1 MTAVATEHGLARPSP
16 GLAVA
21 FMLCATA
28 FIAATT
34 LLAKALGTD
43 ALGPALHPLQ
53 VSHGRFL
60 FAWVSIIT
68 VVSILRPR
76 LTAPKW
82 SLHIGRTICGFAGVT
97 CMFAAA
103 ALIPLADATAI
114 SFLNPVFGMILAIPL
129 LGEKVGKWRWLAA
142 AIAFAGALILIRPGA
157 GAIAPGA
164 LLALAAAMAL
174 GLELTFIK
182 RLAGRERPLQ
192 VLLLNNSLGL
202 VIATLAVI
210 AVWQPP
216 TPAQWAGLAALGIV
230 MAAAQAC
237 FVNSMARADASFVT
251 PFSYLTLV
259 FAAFYDFAIFGVTP
273 TGLSLLGAGI
283 IIAGAALLAWREARA
298 AKPATMPP
306 EAL

>member
-1 MTAVATEHGLARPSP
+1 MQRPTAMIPELAKPAP
-16 GLAVA
+16 GMAIA

-43 ALGPALHPLQ
+43 TLGPPLHPLQ

-60 FAWVSIIT
+60 FAWIAIAS
-68 VVSILRPR
+68 VVAFLRPR
-76 LTAPKW
+76 FTAPAW
-82 SLHIGRTICGFAGVT
+82 GLHIGRTFCGVIGVT

-103 ALIPLADATAI
+103 AAIPLADATAI

-142 AIAFAGALILIRPGA
+142 AIALTGALILIRPGS

-164 LLALAAAMAL
+164 LLALAAALAL

-182 RLAGRERPLQ
+182 RLTGGERPLQ
-192 VLLLNNSLGL
+192 ILFLNNSLGV
-202 VIATLAVI
+202 VISTLAVI

-216 TPAQWAGLAALGIV
+216 TSLQWAGLAGLGFA

-251 PFSYLTLV
+251 PFSYVTLV
-259 FAAFYDFAIFGVTP
+259 FAAAYDFAIFGVTP
-273 TGLSLLGAGI
+273 TGLSYLGAST
-283 IIAGAALLAWREARA
+283 IIAGAALLAWREARVKA
-298 AKPATMPP
+298 LPIKP
-306 EAL
+306 